1 MEIMVQVIQNL
12 VKHNLV
18 NHKKVVH
25 SMVRVPIMFIM
36 VVVKIKEECC
46 SLIYLND
53 EREKKKRYELPK

>member
-1 MEIMVQVIQNL
+1 MQVIQNL

-18 NHKKVVH
+18 NHKKVIH
-25 SMVRVPIMFIM
+25 NMVGVAIMFIM

-53 EREKKKRYELPK
+53 EREKKKDMNYQN